1 MKTFK
6 GNDYFPIDEGILSST
21 NTGKASICKEFINK
35 YFKYHKFTYVNPT
48 TINAENYDMDFTR
61 IGDTIKIPFTIE
73 ECKNLIYCKNLN
85 KIITLPKKAI
95 DVTIKSCKN
104 LEKIKVNEISKLKSL
119 TIENCENLNIYEDDL
134 KGLECDELII
144 KKCNIS
150 SLKPFN
156 NITTN
161 IIVINC
167 KNLKTFDLEPNNTS
181 IDITIDSCPID
192 NFNNI
197 KCNKLELL
205 SLENKSKKI
214 DLQINN
220 CQKLFI
226 EDDDKTAE
234 ININGTVQIAVINNC
249 KQLQK
254 LSMCDCKKTLSL
266 VDLPE
271 LEEYNFPQR
280 FSGSVILDNVKIT
293 PIINCKKI
301 IKR

>member
-21 NTGKASICKEFINK
+21 NTGKESICKDFIKK
-35 YFKYHKFTYVNPT
+35 YFPYYKFTYINPT
-48 TINAENYDMDFTR
+48 TINAENYDLDFTR
-61 IGDTIKIPFTIE
+61 IEGERIPFTIE
-73 ECKNLIYCKNLN
+73 ECKNLVYCKNLN

-134 KGLECDELII
+134 KDLECDEVII

-161 IIVINC
+161 IIVSNC

-197 KCNKLELL
+197 KCNILELF
-205 SLENKSKKI
+205 SLENKSKKL
-214 DLQINN
+214 DLQINS

-226 EDDDKTAE
+226 EDDDKTTE
-234 ININGTVQIAVINNC
+234 INIKGTVQIAVINNC
-249 KQLQK
+249 KKLQK